1 MSEILHFCMLRAGV
15 RMPPPGISEPF
26 APEFRPLR
34 PRRPGRLAKAWTR
47 LRRFAGRRL
56 LDLGGHALRLGR
68 RWAEPPVDSTGVS
81 VLKPVR

>member
-15 RMPPPGISEPF
+15 SEPF
-26 APEFRPLR
+26 APQFRPVR
-34 PRRPGRLAKAWTR
+34 PRRPGRLAEAWTR

-68 RWAEPPVDSTGVS
+68 RWAEPPLDSQAS
-81 VLKPVR
+81 RS

>member
-1 MSEILHFCMLRAGV
+1 MSEIQHFCMLRASV
-15 RMPPPGISEPF
+15 RMLPPGISEPF
-26 APEFRPLR
+26 APQFRPVR
-34 PRRPGRLAKAWTR
+34 PRRPGRLAKGWTR

-68 RWAEPPVDSTGVS
+68 RWAEPPLDSTSLS